1 MIRTPENTLPSP
13 TIQGKC
19 KNTLREKQE
28 TAIWQRAGNSTFI
41 SKQKTASLQTTESCW
56 QKKTFHFNLLR
67 HHYSRSFTHVPD
79 NALSSP
85 VILNGGKNALWENQ
99 ETERWNEVKNLLL
112 EWHLT
117 AFLTMIIDSSLPLW
131 MTSYCFPQHVSRSFA
146 TASDNVI
153 PPLSPRQ
160 QIL

>member
-79 NALSSP
+79 DALPSP
-85 VILNGGKNALWENQ
+85 VIWTESRMLWRKGGK
-99 ETERWNEVKNLLL
+99 RVLLRPDWIL
-112 EWHLT
+112 HAEIY
-117 AFLTMIIDSSLPLW
+117 FPMPRCPRSSLSSTQW
-131 MTSYCFPQHVSRSFA
+131 RKFIFS
-146 TASDNVI
+146 I
-153 PPLSPRQ
+153 
-160 QIL
+160 ILFTINIFLLFSK